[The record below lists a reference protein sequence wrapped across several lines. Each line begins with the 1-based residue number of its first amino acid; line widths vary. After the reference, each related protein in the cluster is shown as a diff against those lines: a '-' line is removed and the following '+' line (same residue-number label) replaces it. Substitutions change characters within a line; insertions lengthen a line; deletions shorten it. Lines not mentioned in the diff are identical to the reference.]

1 MEDNTRFTILSFP
14 QSFDG
19 NTIQLNIVVL
29 PRNQNPLTSAITLQ
43 PPITDAPMFAS
54 ATLSFTAKVIDSLE
68 NFPVT
73 TLPFQPFNL
82 TTQPSGDR
90 TALFNTLAAQF
101 SISNL
106 GAVNTNANV
115 INAKNKTPLTVDQS
129 VKKYLPLT
137 YRKSFNF
144 TTPVQNAVVDDSYHC
159 ALRNKGNNGGF
170 TPSGDTI
177 SWGQV
182 YAYLLRQPL
191 LAAKAGMLYSATIP
205 VDEMLLNKG
214 GWLYVDLADNSDYK
228 EQQIITQ
235 PDGFIGGP
243 FTKLYAAR
251 IPALKNGV
259 ARSLFAPV
267 QFPVL
272 ATEPP
277 GNYDEIFIEAS
288 DYDDGFAKV
297 VHSFQPVSQNF
308 LQEESDG
315 FHPTK
320 ETGIRLGW
328 DDEQILTWYVRA
340 LAEDR
345 SVGAGQRIDAPLGV
359 SGYKIDVREE
369 GAAAW
374 DTLNFVTSKAPL
386 FIVQQSL
393 GDFKGELNYSVY
405 PSQINGDTTNNYW
418 LPMYFANWGGKS
430 MILHDDDA
438 ADIYQNNND
447 VKPDPLT
454 NVTGATQNNLN
465 KIYAP
470 ANINTQL
477 LYGHIYQFRIRLGD
491 TSGGGPTVDET
502 PAHDAPSPIT
512 TTHFKRYVAPVGLRI
527 ADLIPNDDSK
537 LFSDSSVKINRPLL
551 GYPSVVFTGKYADA
565 VSLLKV
571 ASQNMVGKEAFGI
584 SDPDV
589 ESVEI
594 VVEIKALQMDNLLS
608 ATGTESYIKYYTTT
622 RKFPTASI
630 TFDDELDVPLQY
642 VDAHVLN
649 FGDESDLG
657 DNFPF
662 TKAQIDS
669 MDALPLPT
677 GRTIRLTLRAVCK
690 EVAGYYG
697 SENSDP
703 NLNTRYGRI
712 TQFLVSQPSQNE
724 TNLLLNT
731 TAASQIK
738 GIYLQPDPPP
748 VFDGNYFHALFG
760 KTADAMPDIV
770 QRLSGQ
776 LNIQSSGL
784 TLVGEA
790 GQRIQFGCSNRIR
803 HTLSPDNSSLTFAS
817 KEDLIN
823 HWIVCI
829 SLEINRDWTW
839 DALED
844 ISFIIQRKKWFQH
857 DDETTESV
865 TETVGSIEIKKTAS
879 INALMNADRSTTTI
893 LFIDAVEPKNALLQP
908 SPHQTELR
916 FPDLIELDYTITPQF
931 KTGYAT
937 GENDKDAPLQ
947 LALQLPITTIPAQ
960 LPQIASAGI
969 ALSPYH
975 RNETYSSTGPRQR
988 YLWIEF
994 AEPVHDDKDIYFARV
1009 LAYAPDQ
1016 LISNNNPEMWIA
1028 PDEPALP
1035 IDPEYIRV
1043 ITPGQSIDNA
1053 GMNAMQP
1060 MQKANDS
1067 NKHYLLPLHPG
1078 LNSESPEMFGFF
1090 TYEIRVGHYKY
1101 KGTNQN
1107 VWTTAQ
1113 GRFGRALRATGIQH
1127 PAPVLLC
1134 NVNRDEEKLYAVAP
1148 YAQAVYKG
1156 KNVTS
1161 NPPRTQ
1167 LWALLYAQVKQADN
1181 KDYRN
1186 ILLDDRKMD
1195 WRTQVAFNQGSDAY
1209 YNLNDQQVQ
1218 DLKLS
1223 AFQNWNPKLTG
1234 INNKLSLFPV
1244 DFTSINADATKYG
1257 TALWQNEEVNELL
1270 YIYGLPGDSALSVLC
1285 VEILPTITN
1294 IYDHINEF
1302 SDEATRAKASGNL
1315 AAFHPQI
1322 KKELSNAASRLS
1334 GNEVTAMMYL
1344 PQPKPLSDQL
1354 GEYRILRTSPLT
1366 EVPFVCC
1373 TDC

>member
-14 QSFDG
+14 QYFDG
-19 NTIQLNIVVL
+19 NTMQLNIVFL
-29 PRNQNPLTSAITLQ
+29 PRNQNPLTAAITAN
-43 PPITDAPMFAS
+43 PTIADAPPFAS
-54 ATLSFTAKVIDSLE
+54 ANLSFVAKVIDSLE

-73 TLPFQPFNL
+73 TLPFQSPPI
-82 TTQPSGDR
+82 TTPLSGDR
-90 TALFNTLAAQF
+90 TALFNTLASQF
-101 SISNL
+101 TITNL
-106 GAVNTNANV
+106 GALNTNANV
-115 INAKNKTPLTVDQS
+115 INTKNKTALAVDQS
-129 VKKYLPLT
+129 VKKYLPLS

-144 TTPVQNAVVDDSYHC
+144 TTPVRNAVIDDSYHC
-159 ALRNKGNNGGF
+159 ALRDKGNNAGF
-170 TPSGDTI
+170 KASDDSI
-177 SWGQV
+177 NWGQV
-182 YAYLLRQPL
+182 FAYLLRQPL
-191 LAAKAGMLYSATIP
+191 LAAKAGMLYSTTLPI
-205 VDEMLLNKG
+205 DGTLLSKG

-228 EQQIITQ
+228 TQQTT
-235 PDGFIGGP
+235 DSSFI
-243 FTKLYAAR
+243 KLYAAR
-251 IPALKNGV
+251 IPALTNGA
-259 ARSLFAPV
+259 ARTLFAPV

-272 ATEPP
+272 PIEPP
-277 GNYDEIFIEAS
+277 GTYDTIFIEAS
-288 DYDDGFAKV
+288 EYDDGFAKL
-297 VHSFQPVSQNF
+297 VHSFQPVSQNL
-308 LQEESDG
+308 LQEETDG

-340 LAEDR
+340 LAEDT
-345 SVGAGQRIDAPLGV
+345 SIGAGQRLDAPLGV
-359 SGYKIDVREE
+359 SGYKIDVREQ
-369 GAAAW
+369 GIASW

-386 FIVQQSL
+386 SIAQQNL
-393 GDFKGELNYSVY
+393 GDFAGELNYNVY
-405 PSQINGDTTNNYW
+405 PSQINGDASNSYW
-418 LPMYFANWGGKS
+418 LPMYFANWAGKS
-430 MILHDDDA
+430 MVLHDDDA
-438 ADIYQNNND
+438 ADIYQNKGD

-465 KIYAP
+465 KIYTP
-470 ANINTQL
+470 ADINTQL
-477 LYGHIYQFRIRLGD
+477 LYGHIYEFRIRLGD
-491 TSGGGPTVDET
+491 ISGGGPAADKT
-502 PAHDAPSPIT
+502 PAYEAPSPIT

-537 LFSDSSVKINRPLL
+537 LFSDPSVKINRPLL
-551 GYPSVVFTGKYADA
+551 GYPSVVFTGKYADP
-565 VSLLKV
+565 VTLLKT
-571 ASQNMVGKEAFGI
+571 ASLNMVGKEAFGI

-608 ATGTESYIKYYTTT
+608 ASGTESYIKYYTTT
-622 RKFPTASI
+622 RKFPTASA

-642 VDAHVLN
+642 IDAHVLN

-657 DNFPF
+657 DDFGF
-662 TKAQIDS
+662 TKAQIDA

-703 NLNTRYGRI
+703 NLNTRWGRI

-724 TNLLLNT
+724 TKLLLNES
-731 TAASQIK
+731 AASQIK
-738 GIYLQPDPPP
+738 GIYLQPDPTP
-748 VFDGNYFHALFG
+748 VFDGNYINALFG
-760 KTADAMPDIV
+760 KTAPALPDIV
-770 QRLSGQ
+770 QRLSTQ
-776 LNIQSSGL
+776 LNIQNSGL

-790 GQRIQFGCSNRIR
+790 GQRLQFGCSNRIR

-823 HWIVCI
+823 HWLVCI
-829 SLEINRDWTW
+829 TLEINRDWTW

-857 DDETTESV
+857 DDETTESE
-865 TETVGSIEIKKTAS
+865 TEVVGSIEIKKTAS
-879 INALMNADRSTTTI
+879 INALINADRSQTTI

-908 SPHQTELR
+908 APHQTEPR
-916 FPDLIELDYTITPQF
+916 FPDLIELEYTITPQF

-937 GENDKDAPLQ
+937 QQDAPLQ
-947 LALQLPITTIPAQ
+947 LSLQLPITTNPAQ

-975 RNETYSSTGPRQR
+975 RNEKYSTTGPRQR
-988 YLWIEF
+988 YLWVEF
-994 AEPVHDDKDIYFARV
+994 AEPIQDDKDIYFARV

-1016 LISNNNPEMWIA
+1016 LLSNNNPELWAA
-1028 PDEPALP
+1028 PDEPSLP

-1043 ITPGQSIDNA
+1043 ITPDQSIDNA

-1067 NKHYLLPLHPG
+1067 ERHYLLPLPPG

-1101 KGTNQN
+1101 KGTTQN

-1195 WRTQVAFNQGSDAY
+1195 WRTQVAFNQTQDAY
-1209 YNLNDQQVQ
+1209 YNLTDAQVQ

-1223 AFQNWNPKLTG
+1223 AFQNWNPKLNNT
-1234 INNKLSLFPV
+1234 INKALLFPV
-1244 DFTSINADATKYG
+1244 DYTAMNKDATKWG
-1257 TALWQNEEVNELL
+1257 TALWQNDEVNELL
-1270 YIYGLPGDSALSVLC
+1270 SIYGLPADSALSVLC
-1285 VEILPTITN
+1285 VEMLPTITN
-1294 IYDHINEF
+1294 VYDHIN
-1302 SDEATRAKASGNL
+1302 DIGTEAASSNI
-1315 AAFHPQI
+1315 ASSVSSFHPEI
-1322 KKELSNAASRLS
+1322 KAQVADAASRFSPDEL
-1334 GNEVTAMMYL
+1334 TTRMYL
-1344 PQPKPLSDQL
+1344 YQPKPLSDQL